1 MREFLHSHL
10 YEHVKCA
17 RVGGVNVME
26 SILNVRSQN
35 EATLLPVH
43 AVVMMALDFG
53 NVVPIV
59 IVIVMG
65 VRYSFCKLMQQRH
78 ERRACCLETMR
89 KQNYCVF
96 GLCLSS
102 CIIKTW

>member
-1 MREFLHSHL
+1 M
-10 YEHVKCA
+10 C
-17 RVGGVNVME
+17 GVNVME

-35 EATLLPVH
+35 EAALLPVH

-65 VRYSFCKLMQQRH
+65 VRYCVCELMQQRH
-78 ERRACCLETMR
+78 EGRAVCLETMR
-89 KQNYCVF
+89 KHSELMGFLDFAHRNV
-96 GLCLSS
+96 L
-102 CIIKTW
+102 